1 MSADQEGILAILAT
15 GDGSKDRP
23 WVVNSVAEEYFILSH
38 LNETPVWQMLLDGDP
53 PLDAHSCESGNTY
66 CFSILY
72 LNKNESFK
80 PRKDE
85 NQKPEKGTF
94 KVLLCKLGRF
104 LLVIFLRALG
114 LLISFGIW
122 VMLAYFTVDSLLQT
136 WWYTSDLDVIYLS
149 PRISQSAKIW
159 KAIFGFLLLGLTVFL
174 AVGSWRF
181 WKDILLGRFDDRFDD
196 P

>member
-1 MSADQEGILAILAT
+1 MAILAT
-15 GDGSKDRP
+15 GDGSRDRP

-38 LNETPVWQMLLDGDP
+38 LNETPFCQMLLDGDS

-66 CFSILY
+66 CFRISYRI
-72 LNKNESFK
+72 KDESFK

-85 NQKPEKGTF
+85 NQRPEKGTF
-94 KVLLCKLGRF
+94 KALLCKLGRF
-104 LLVIFLRALG
+104 LQVIFLRALG
-114 LLISFGIW
+114 LLIFVGLW
-122 VMLAYFTVDSLLQT
+122 VMLAYLTVDYLLQIKET
-136 WWYTSDLDVIYLS
+136 WWYTSDLDVIYLE

-159 KAIFGFLLLGLTVFL
+159 KAIVGFLLLGLTVFV

-181 WKDILLGRFDDRFDD
+181 WKDILLGRFD